1 MSSVEFKRENY
12 WKKGTGQTN
21 NLSKL
26 QREEE
31 EVVGRR

>member
-1 MSSVEFKRENY
+1 MPSVEFKRENY
-12 WKKGTGQTN
+12 WKRGTRQTN

-31 EVVGRR
+31 VVGRR